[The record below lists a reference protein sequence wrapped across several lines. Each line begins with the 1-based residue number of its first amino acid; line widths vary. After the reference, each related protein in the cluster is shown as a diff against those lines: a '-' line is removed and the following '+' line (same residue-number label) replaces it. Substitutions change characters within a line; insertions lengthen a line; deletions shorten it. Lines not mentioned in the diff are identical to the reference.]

1 MTKEKIYL
9 FSNAI
14 EKDLEIL
21 ESYFRKRKYAKE
33 TISQYRNY
41 AGLFLQWLE
50 RNNATAETV
59 NYTLLKNFIFQLKEE
74 KSIGQTNRILIAIN
88 HYYKSLDL
96 GINPASGMRLRGMDR
111 NFKNYFVEYETLEQ
125 LYKLY
130 GTIDNAKRRNK
141 VMLGLMIYQGVT
153 SGELHQLKPSH
164 IDLNETKIL
173 IPGSKNSNRRI
184 LKLEAN
190 QLLELQAYV
199 KEIRPQMLADIES
212 EKVKEQPGRKP
223 KQIDP
228 KIYEQL
234 FFSRGGGANVKSSLH
249 NMFRAIQKVYPKITS
264 TKVIRSTVISHWL
277 RHYDVRKVQYMSGHR
292 YVSSTERYNAFN
304 LQDLE
309 ESLNNY
315 HPLK

>member
-1 MTKEKIYL
+1 MTKEKNYV

-33 TISQYRNY
+33 TINQYRNY

-50 RNNATAETV
+50 QNNATAETV

-130 GTIDNAKRRNK
+130 GAIDNAKRRNK
-141 VMLGLMIYQGVT
+141 VMLGLMIY
-153 SGELHQLKPSH
+153 
-164 IDLNETKIL
+164 
-173 IPGSKNSNRRI
+173 
-184 LKLEAN
+184 
-190 QLLELQAYV
+190 
-199 KEIRPQMLADIES
+199 
-212 EKVKEQPGRKP
+212 
-223 KQIDP
+223 
-228 KIYEQL
+228 
-234 FFSRGGGANVKSSLH
+234 
-249 NMFRAIQKVYPKITS
+249 
-264 TKVIRSTVISHWL
+264 
-277 RHYDVRKVQYMSGHR
+277 
-292 YVSSTERYNAFN
+292 
-304 LQDLE
+304 
-309 ESLNNY
+309 
-315 HPLK
+315 